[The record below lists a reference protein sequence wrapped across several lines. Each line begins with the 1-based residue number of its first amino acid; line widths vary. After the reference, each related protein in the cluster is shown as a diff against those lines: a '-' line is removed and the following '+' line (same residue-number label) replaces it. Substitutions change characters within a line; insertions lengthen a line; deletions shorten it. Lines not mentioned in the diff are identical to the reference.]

1 MLSFNDN
8 PMAVNAAGNAGSAQT
23 EFGKM
28 LKQIVTAMRINSAA
42 DDASGLA
49 VRELLRA
56 DIATAR
62 QGSENT
68 QMGLAMLQTAEGSLS
83 AISSLLVRA
92 KELVTQS
99 MGGMLSEDQKGIIG
113 EEVKQIIQEINRI
126 SGSTEFN
133 GIQLHQNKTI
143 NIELGDGDKVALNM
157 ADITMA
163 NVDLNKPVEA
173 MAIINDAINVVSEYR
188 GSLGAS
194 MNRLEAASNVLDL
207 KAENLLAAESRI
219 SDADMAKSLTELVVA
234 AIGLKSAIAA
244 QTHSSSIAN
253 SAMSL
258 LT

>member
-1 MLSFNDN
+1 
-8 PMAVNAAGNAGSAQT
+8 MAVNAAGNTSKAQS
-23 EFGKM
+23 EFSKV
-28 LKQIVTAMRINSAA
+28 LKQIVTAMRINTAA

-83 AISSLLVRA
+83 ATSDLMIRA
-92 KELVTQS
+92 KQLVTQS
-99 MGGMLSEDQKGIIG
+99 MSGTLSEDQKGIIG
-113 EEVKQIIQEINRI
+113 EEVKQIMKEVGRI
-126 SGSTEFN
+126 SKSTEFN

-143 NIELGDGDKVALNM
+143 DIELGDGDKVSLNM
-157 ADITMA
+157 SDITMA

-173 MAIINDAINVVSEYR
+173 MQIINDAINSVAEHR

-194 MNRLEAASNVLDL
+194 MNRLEVASDVLDV

-219 SDADMAKSLTELVVA
+219 SDADMAKSMTALTAA
-234 AIGLKSAIAA
+234 AIGTKAGIAA
-244 QTHSSSIAN
+244 QTHSNSIAN